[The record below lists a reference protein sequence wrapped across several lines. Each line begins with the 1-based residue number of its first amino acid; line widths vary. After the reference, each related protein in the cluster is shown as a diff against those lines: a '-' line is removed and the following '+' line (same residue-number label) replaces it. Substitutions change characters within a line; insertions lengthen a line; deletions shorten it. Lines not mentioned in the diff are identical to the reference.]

1 MGPVRTPSFSGK
13 RRLRLGQGPHRRT
26 QDGAEEAFNEAATG
40 VPFSDEWD
48 FRRQRFV
55 GEEVVEVEEPQQAEV
70 EAQQAMA
77 TPGVKDGVRDADRGG
92 QAGYVVNPDTAAQVA
107 SKQDGGALNPLTPPT
122 LPNGLDPAPTPAPAP
137 APTKPP
143 TPPKAAPVP
152 SRPQEPPAPPVDDYV
167 GGTGEIAVVRFCSR
181 EVVCQ
186 ECGPVNVVPRC
197 TCSLVLY
204 DPKTDPDYFLK

>member
-1 MGPVRTPSFSGK
+1 MGPVRTPSFTGH
-13 RRLRLGQGPHRRT
+13 RRLRLGQGQGPHRRA
-26 QDGAEEAFNEAATG
+26 QDGAEEAFYEAATG

-55 GEEVVEVEEPQQAEV
+55 GEEAPQQAEPA
-70 EAQQAMA
+70 EQATTA
-77 TPGVKDGVRDADRGG
+77 PGVKDGGVRESADRDSQG
-92 QAGYVVNPDTAAQVA
+92 GYVVNPDTPAAVVA
-107 SKQDGGALNPLTPPT
+107 SKQDGGALDPLTPPAWPT
-122 LPNGLDPAPTPAPAP
+122 GPDPAPTPAPAP
-137 APTKPP
+137 APATKPK
-143 TPPKAAPVP
+143 PPKAAPVP
-152 SRPQEPPAPPVDDYV
+152 SPPEPAPAPPVDTYV